1 MIRGGLIKDDLDLKQ
16 RKIGVEI
23 ELGNMTPEFC
33 AEIISKNTNW
43 KTEQIHDDLFLLK
56 SPQGDYKV
64 ETDAEIIK
72 KMSKEAMESEGDSF
86 SNLIREGFD
95 SLKGTLVPIEIV
107 SPPLP
112 LDKISDLDQVC
123 EELHNHGA
131 KGTQDSFNYAFGLHL
146 NPQVKDLGHT
156 HILKNLQSFIILSDW
171 LHDQIRIDTTRR
183 LTGFAKDFPKDYAK
197 KIIQTDYKPNQTE
210 FIDDYLDH
218 NPTRNRSLDMLP
230 LLKFL
235 DSKRVTN
242 IVDDTRVKSRP
253 TYHYRLPNCMLGSP
267 FWSINT
273 EWKRWK
279 KVEWLAENETSL
291 NAAIK
296 AFNQIKLK
304 SSFSNNEWLSIL
316 NNLIME
322 SE

>member
-1 MIRGGLIKDDLDLKQ
+1 MSP
-16 RKIGVEI
+16 
-23 ELGNMTPEFC
+23 ELC
-33 AEIISKNTNW
+33 AEIISQKTNW
-43 KTEQIHDDLFLLK
+43 NIEQVHDDLFLLK

-72 KMSKEAMESEGDSF
+72 KMSKEATEGEGDSF
-86 SNLIREGFD
+86 SNIIREGFD
-95 SLKGTLVPIEIV
+95 SLKGTIVPIELV

-112 LDKISDLDQVC
+112 LDKISELDQIC
-123 EELHNHGA
+123 EDLHKRGA

-146 NPQVKDLGHT
+146 NPQVKQLDHA
-156 HILKNLQSFIILSDW
+156 HILKNLQAFIILSDW
-171 LHDQIRIDTTRR
+171 LHDQIKIDTTRR

-197 KIIQTDYKPNQTE
+197 KIIQTNYKPSQTE
-210 FIDDYLDH
+210 FIDDYLSF

-230 LLKFL
+230 LLKFI
-235 DSKRVTN
+235 DPDRVTN

-279 KVEWLAENETSL
+279 KVEWLAENDVYLEG
-291 NAAIK
+291 AIE
-296 AFNQIKLK
+296 AFNQVKLK
-304 SSFSNNEWLSIL
+304 NSFSNNEWVAIL
-316 NNLIME
+316 NTLIME